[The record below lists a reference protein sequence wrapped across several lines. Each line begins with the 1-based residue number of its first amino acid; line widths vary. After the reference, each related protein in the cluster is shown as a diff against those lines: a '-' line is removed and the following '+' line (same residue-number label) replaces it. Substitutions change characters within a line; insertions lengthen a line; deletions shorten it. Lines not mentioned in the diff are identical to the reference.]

1 MTKIKRIIAVFLSIV
16 LIVSLLCIG
25 LHVSAVNQTI
35 YPVNTD
41 GLSYGSAMLA
51 STPSQEPDLILAVGT
66 NGKTGYVKYED
77 LYKDEPKTPEEAI
90 EKQEQMLRAGNTEKM
105 IPLYEKDGKT
115 VIGEFRIGTSKAVN
129 DIK

>member
-35 YPVNTD
+35 YPVNAD

-115 VIGEFRIGTSKAVN
+115 VIGEFRIGTSKAIN

>member
-1 MTKIKRIIAVFLSIV
+1 MCKFKKVTAVCISFILV
-16 LIVSLLCIG
+16 VSALCIG
-25 LHVSAVNQTI
+25 LHVSAVNQNI
-35 YPVNTD
+35 YPVNED

-77 LYKDEPKTPEEAI
+77 LYKEEPKTPEEAI
-90 EKQEQMLRAGNTEKM
+90 EKQEKMFRTGNTERM

-115 VIGEFRIGTSKAVN
+115 VIGEFRIGISKAVN
-129 DIK
+129 EIK